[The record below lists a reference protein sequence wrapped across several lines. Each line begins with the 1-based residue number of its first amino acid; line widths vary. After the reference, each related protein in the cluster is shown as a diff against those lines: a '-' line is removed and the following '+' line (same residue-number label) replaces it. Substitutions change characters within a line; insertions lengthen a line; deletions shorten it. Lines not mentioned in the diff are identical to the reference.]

1 MFINDLKMQGSNAV
15 AESTDHKAGTEAS
28 TDGLREARQEAL
40 DVDEG
45 RASGVTGFVAD
56 KVKDGARKAVETAEN
71 VGDTAKQTMDGAWK
85 AAKETTEK
93 IKDKVICGDDG
104 DRDHIDRDPSVF
116 EAKKTSDPIDTQEY
130 RSIEDQ
136 RNKAVLKKKKNI
148 AVSEQLKIIKLS
160 QNGNSITTELKQQQ
174 KLIKQLLEIVET
186 TTNKRKKKN

>member
-1 MFINDLKMQGSNAV
+1 MQWQNRRTIKLGPRPRR
-15 AESTDHKAGTEAS
+15 
-28 TDGLREARQEAL
+28 DGLGEARQEAL

>member
-1 MFINDLKMQGSNAV
+1 MLICCLFLIGSIRKISCAYINSSNLISFCWYLIFNKYVYSFAVLVFINDLKMQGSNAV

-28 TDGLREARQEAL
+28 TDGLCEARQEAL

-56 KVKDGARKAVETAEN
+56 KVKDGARKAAETAEN
-71 VGDTAKQTMDGAWK
+71 VGDTARQTMDGAWK

-116 EAKKTSDPIDTQEY
+116 DAKKTSDPIDTQEY

-136 RNKAVLKKKKNI
+136 RNKAVLKKKKKTL
-148 AVSEQLKIIKLS
+148 Q
-160 QNGNSITTELKQQQ
+160 
-174 KLIKQLLEIVET
+174 
-186 TTNKRKKKN
+186 

>member
-1 MFINDLKMQGSNAV
+1 MAALFWGKRITINISKTSSKDFPNHYFHSASRISRSRWLSSAYEHAHGSNAV

-28 TDGLREARQEAL
+28 TDGLCEARQEAL

-56 KVKDGARKAVETAEN
+56 KVKDGARKAAETAEN
-71 VGDTAKQTMDGAWK
+71 VGDTARQTMDGAWK

-116 EAKKTSDPIDTQEY
+116 DAKKTSDPIDTQEY

-136 RNKAVLKKKKNI
+136 RNKAVLKKKKKTL
-148 AVSEQLKIIKLS
+148 Q
-160 QNGNSITTELKQQQ
+160 
-174 KLIKQLLEIVET
+174 
-186 TTNKRKKKN
+186 